1 MAAMGR
7 VTVLDGGM
15 GRELQ
20 RVGAPFRQ
28 PEWSAL
34 AMIESPELVGAVHES
49 YVAAGADVITTNAYA
64 LVPYHLGEER
74 FKADGAR
81 LAALAGSVARQVADR
96 SPGVRVAGCLPPVL
110 GSYQP
115 ELFVREEARPILD
128 VLVLEQAPF
137 VDLWLAETQS
147 SIAEVGFVRDVLDA
161 HLQTAPLWVSFTL
174 HDELVEDD
182 GPRLRSGESIVD
194 AIHAAEHLGAELV
207 AFNCSQPEVMEP
219 AVALAAGATEL
230 PIGVYAN
237 AFVLHSGGSA
247 NEGLSDLRADVTP
260 ESYLAWA
267 RRWIDAGAAMVGGC
281 CGVGPEHVSAL
292 SAHLSAS

>member
-1 MAAMGR
+1 M
-7 VTVLDGGM
+7 
-15 GRELQ
+15 
-20 RVGAPFRQ
+20 
-28 PEWSAL
+28 
-34 AMIESPELVGAVHES
+34 
-49 YVAAGADVITTNAYA
+49 
-64 LVPYHLGEER
+64 PYHLGEQR
-74 FKADGAR
+74 FQADGAR

-110 GSYQP
+110 GSYRP
-115 ELFVREEARPILD
+115 DLFVREEARPILD
-128 VLVLEQAPF
+128 VLVLGQAPF

-174 HDELVEDD
+174 HDELVDD
-182 GPRLRSGESIVD
+182 DEPRLRSGESIVD
-194 AIHAAEHLGAELV
+194 AVHAAEHLGAELV

-237 AFVLHSGGSA
+237 AFVLHSGGAA

-267 RRWIDAGAAMVGGC
+267 RRWIDAGATMVGGC

>member
-1 MAAMGR
+1 

-15 GRELQ
+15 GRELE

-34 AMIESPELVGAVHES
+34 AMIESPDDVRRVHES

-64 LVPYHLGEER
+64 LVPYHIGQER
-74 FKADGAR
+74 FDADGGR
-81 LAALAGSVARQVADR
+81 LAALAGRTAREVADR

-115 ELFVREEARPILD
+115 WRFVRQEARPILD
-128 VLVLEQAPF
+128 VLIVEQAPF

-147 SIAEVGFVRDVLDA
+147 SIEEAGLVRDMLDV
-161 HLQTAPLWVSFTL
+161 HLLMAPLCISFTL
-174 HDELVEDD
+174 HYLLVEHE
-182 GPRLRSGESIVD
+182 PRLRSDEAIAD
-194 AIHAAEHLGAELV
+194 AVRAAEHLGAELV

-219 AVALAAGATEL
+219 AIALAAANTTL

-237 AFVLHSGGSA
+237 AFVLGDDDAA
-247 NEGLSDLRADVTP
+247 NESVHDIRRDVTP
-260 ESYLAWA
+260 DAYLALA
-267 RRWIDAGAAMVGGC
+267 RRWVDAGATMVGGC
-281 CGVGPEHVSAL
+281 CGIGPEHVSAL
-292 SAHLSAS
+292 SAQLGAS